1 MGAGMA
7 ILLADVGG
15 TNARMAL
22 ARDGALD
29 TGAITRFRGD
39 DHATFDDVVVKYLA
53 QQGSPRIEA
62 VCVAVAGPVWGDEA
76 RLTNRD
82 WTFSEARLR
91 ALSGA
96 PRARLINDL
105 IALGYATPAL
115 DGEAAGFLR
124 AAPKGALSNG
134 QRLVVNAGTGFN
146 VCAVKVLPEGGIACL
161 ESEEGH
167 TRLPQSVAEPLIAA
181 LGEAGRAIDSV
192 EELFAGRGL
201 ARLHSMRVGQPQGR
215 AETVVEAAARGD
227 DMAEATLALYARLF
241 GLFCRELALRFMPM
255 DGLFLAGS
263 VARSCTDRFGIF
275 ECAFLSDPLMAR
287 IPQAVPVGVIRDDM
301 AALHG
306 CLAAIR

>member
-1 MGAGMA
+1 MA

-29 TGAITRFRGD
+29 AASITRFRGD
-39 DHATFDDVVVKYLA
+39 DHASFDDVVTAFLS
-53 QQGSPRIEA
+53 QQGSPQIEA
-62 VCVAVAGPVWGDEA
+62 VCVAVAGPVWGHEA

-82 WTFSEARLR
+82 WDFSESRLC
-91 ALSGA
+91 ALTGA

-115 DGEAAGFLR
+115 DGASAGFLR
-124 AAPKGALSNG
+124 APAGAALSNG

-146 VCAVKVLPEGGIACL
+146 VCAVKVLPGGGIACL
-161 ESEEGH
+161 EAEEGH
-167 TRLPQSVAEPLIAA
+167 TRLPLSVAEPLAQV
-181 LGEAGRAIDSV
+181 LGDKAGQVDSV

-201 ARLHSMRVGQPQGR
+201 ARLHALRSGTAPAR
-215 AETVVEAAARGD
+215 AETVTDAAAQGD
-227 DMAEATLALYARLF
+227 AEALRTLALYARLL
-241 GLFCRELALRFMPM
+241 GLLCRELALRFMPM
-255 DGLFLAGS
+255 DGMFLTGS
-263 VARSCTDRFGIF
+263 VARTCADRFAIF
-275 ECAFLSDPLMAR
+275 EAAFLSDPLMAR

>member
-1 MGAGMA
+1 MT

-22 ARDGALD
+22 ARG
-29 TGAITRFRGD
+29 GAILPETVTRFRGD
-39 DHATFDDVVVKYLA
+39 DHPSFDDVVVQFLTR
-53 QQGSPRIEA
+53 QGRPPVEA

-96 PRARLINDL
+96 PQARLINDL

-115 DGEAAGFLR
+115 RGEAAGFLR
-124 AAPKGALSNG
+124 DPPQDMRTNG

-146 VCAVKVLPEGGIACL
+146 VCAVKVLPGGGIACL

-167 TRLPQSVAEPLIAA
+167 GRLPLSVAGALVAA
-181 LGEAGRAIDSV
+181 LGEPARAIDSV

-201 ARLHSMRVGQPQGR
+201 ARLHALRRGKPPGR
-215 AETVVEAAARGD
+215 AEIVVAAAAQGD
-227 DMAEATLALYARLF
+227 AAAEETLRLYARLF
-241 GLFCRELALRFMPM
+241 GLFCRELALRFMPLEGM
-255 DGLFLAGS
+255 FLAGS
-263 VARSCTDRFGIF
+263 VARSCVERFDIL
-275 ECAFLSDPLMAR
+275 ERAFLSDPLMPR
-287 IPQAVPVGVIRDDM
+287 IPQAVPIGVIRDDM
-301 AALHG
+301 AALQG

>member
-1 MGAGMA
+1 MA

-22 ARDGALD
+22 ARGGALAAD
-29 TGAITRFRGD
+29 TITRFRGD
-39 DHATFDDVVVKYLA
+39 DHASFDEVVTAFLG
-53 QQGSPRIEA
+53 QQGSPQIEA

-82 WTFSEARLR
+82 WSFSTARLC

-124 AAPKGALSNG
+124 ATPQGTLSNG

-146 VCAVKVLPEGGIACL
+146 VCAVKVLPGGGIACL
-161 ESEEGH
+161 EAEEGH
-167 TRLPQSVAEPLIAA
+167 TRLPLSVAEPLAEA
-181 LGEAGRAIDSV
+181 LGAAARAIDSV

-201 ARLHSMRVGQPQGR
+201 ARLHALRTSAPQGR
-215 AETVVEAAARGD
+215 AEAVVAAAAQGD
-227 DMAEATLALYARLF
+227 GEAEKTLALYARLF
-241 GLFCRELALRFMPM
+241 GLLCRELAFRFMPM
-255 DGLFLAGS
+255 DGMFLAGS
-263 VARSCTDRFGIF
+263 VARSCTDRFEIF
-275 ECAFLSDPLMAR
+275 ERAFLSDPLMAR